1 MPRIRAPEV
10 QGCGALKLPLS
21 DADKGWNSLGRM
33 RMQAEIGDR
42 LILHTRRGT
51 RIGVVVELT
60 DGGSLVRWADGGE
73 NVLSTGTDAPEAH
86 ATWEAA
92 KTATIERGWLRR
104 GVTAGVGREAALRQE
119 KLARE
124 ASPEVDE
131 PVIQTPVAEA
141 PAVEVPAEA
150 VEAAAVETV
159 DAIEAVEHR
168 PAAGE

>member
-1 MPRIRAPEV
+1 
-10 QGCGALKLPLS
+10 
-21 DADKGWNSLGRM
+21 
-33 RMQAEIGDR
+33 MQAEIGDR
-42 LILHTRRGT
+42 LILNTRRGT

-73 NVLSTGTDAPEAH
+73 NVLSAGTDAPEAH

-92 KTATIERGWLRR
+92 KAATVERGFWRR

-124 ASPEVDE
+124 AAAKVDE
-131 PVIQTPVAEA
+131 PVAPEPAAEAPVLVVAEA
-141 PAVEVPAEA
+141 PVESDEL
-150 VEAAAVETV
+150 
-159 DAIEAVEHR
+159 DAHK

>member
-1 MPRIRAPEV
+1 
-10 QGCGALKLPLS
+10 
-21 DADKGWNSLGRM
+21 
-33 RMQAEIGDR
+33 MQAEIGDR
-42 LILHTRRGT
+42 LILNTRRGT

-73 NVLSTGTDAPEAH
+73 NVLSAGTDAPEAH

-92 KTATIERGWLRR
+92 KAATVERGFWRR

-124 ASPEVDE
+124 AAAKAETPAEE
-131 PVIQTPVAEA
+131 APVLVVAEA
-141 PAVEVPAEA
+141 PPAETPVESDE
-150 VEAAAVETV
+150 VEA
-159 DAIEAVEHR
+159 HK